1 MSNLVKLYSPFD
13 LEISHGQGCYI
24 FDVEGNSY
32 LDMFSGIGV
41 NVLGYG
47 DQEVQSAISEKL
59 NRYIHL
65 SNFFVD
71 PQAEEVAQKLCSH
84 FDPKG
89 GVIFSN
95 SGTEANEA
103 AIKLLRK
110 NDPSK
115 KIVVAFEKSFH
126 GRTMG
131 SLSITGKS
139 VITRDFKPLVPNVKI
154 LPFDN
159 SELVSSFINQ
169 HGSEISGVILE
180 FIQGA
185 GGVVEVDPYI
195 VELLDKAREK
205 FKFCVVAD
213 EIQSGLGRTG
223 KFFAFQHYNFQPD
236 IITIAKALGGGVPLG
251 AVLISESYKQI
262 FKPGDHG
269 STFAPNPLA
278 LSAAMVVLSKI
289 NKTLMNQV
297 EQLGKF
303 ARNFL
308 KNNLPSSCVV
318 RGKGLMIGVKTPVNS
333 LDIKQKCYQRKM
345 LINTL
350 GEDLVR
356 LLPPL
361 VIDQKTLNK
370 GLKLLCEVVGE
381 LMDQTK

>member
-13 LEISHGQGCYI
+13 MEISHGQGCYI
-24 FDVEGNSY
+24 YDVEGNGY

-47 DQEVQSAISEKL
+47 DEDVQTAISEKL

-71 PQAEEVAQKLCSH
+71 PQAEKVAQKLCSH
-84 FDPKG
+84 FDPGG

-154 LPFDN
+154 LPFHD
-159 SELVSSFINQ
+159 SELVSGFLKK

-185 GGVVEVDPYI
+185 GGVVEVDPHI
-195 VELLDKAREK
+195 IDLLDKSREK
-205 FKFCVVAD
+205 FKFCIVAD

-236 IITIAKALGGGVPLG
+236 IITIAKALGGGLPLG
-251 AVLISESYKQI
+251 AVLISEEYKHI

-289 NKTLMNQV
+289 NKALMEQV
-297 EQLGKF
+297 EQLGNY

-308 KNNLPSSCVV
+308 QKNLPPSCVV

-333 LDIKQKCYQRKM
+333 LSIKQKCFERKM

-361 VIDQKTLNK
+361 VIDKNTLGV
-370 GLKLLCEVVGE
+370 GLELLCEVVRT
-381 LMDQTK
+381 LMNQTK